1 MKSITATESD
11 DEEIVKRVVPLTKD
25 MAKNAGWIEDRFYER
40 DEKTGY
46 GVTVLHAEENL
57 YVIMVC
63 WPPGQDVTP
72 HDHQTWAVVAGS
84 AVVDGAASGQHL
96 T

>member
-1 MKSITATESD
+1 MTQNEIKNFLAGLKSITAMESD
-11 DEEIVKRVVPLTKD
+11 DEEILKRVVPLTKD

-57 YVIMVC
+57 YVIVVC
-63 WPPGQDVTP
+63 WPPGQDVAP
-72 HDHQTWAVVAGS
+72 HDHQTW
-84 AVVDGAASGQHL
+84 DRR
-96 T
+96 